1 MWHLW
6 GLSILRACFF
16 SGFVYL
22 PQTLIYISCYPCRST
37 SIQRGGGS
45 TKEEISSDHRQHR
58 QNTCISDT
66 SKYLTT
72 KEKTEFNS
80 ATRLTFHQ
88 VSQPIDNIS
97 QNRLFCHTQAEELIR
112 NPDLPLTK
120 RNSTGCKTQNV
131 LIINTHF
138 NRNNRKKACI
148 KDEISNMQLK

>member
-1 MWHLW
+1 M
-6 GLSILRACFF
+6 
-16 SGFVYL
+16 
-22 PQTLIYISCYPCRST
+22 
-37 SIQRGGGS
+37 SIQKGGGS
-45 TKEEISSDHRQHR
+45 TKEEISLDHRQHR
-58 QNTCISDT
+58 QNTRISDT

-112 NPDLPLTK
+112 NPDLPLTN
-120 RNSTGCKTQNV
+120 RNSTGCKMQNV

-148 KDEISNMQLK
+148 KDEISNMQLKWNRKKRELPSHTTQKPFTWMRKSKGQIPESYLI